1 MEDMIDGGYDIIA
14 DFCTREIQHE
24 LMTAKGYRIVRRTQY
39 PIRMCMVKLGID
51 GDHLWFKPKAKFQPS
66 LMCTLCNSGK
76 TALQFFP
83 IDEDIAKRGIIV
95 VSLAEPAVIQH
106 HEFKSKI
113 SRTGGKPI
121 HLFFVKIKIGRF
133 PIIDENRPHGIAIF
147 PAHNVMAHRLMKC
160 LTHAI

>member
-1 MEDMIDGGYDIIA
+1 
-14 DFCTREIQHE
+14 
-24 LMTAKGYRIVRRTQY
+24 
-39 PIRMCMVKLGID
+39 
-51 GDHLWFKPKAKFQPS
+51 
-66 LMCTLCNSGK
+66 MCTLRNSGK

-113 SRTGGKPI
+113 SRTGSKSI

-160 LTHAI
+160 LTHAIQPLCTKGKHRLRGLEFLLHPQPPAKAYRLNTADHPRRTELLHFRL